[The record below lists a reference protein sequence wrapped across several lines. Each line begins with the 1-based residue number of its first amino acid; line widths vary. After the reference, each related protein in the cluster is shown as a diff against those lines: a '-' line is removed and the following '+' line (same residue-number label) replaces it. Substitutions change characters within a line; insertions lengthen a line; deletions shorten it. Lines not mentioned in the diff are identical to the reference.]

1 MVDNK
6 WLITSLSQ
14 LHERESFS
22 SGNDQLDSFLKTLAM
37 QYQKKDF
44 GRTFVLIEARSKI
57 IKAYY
62 TMSSGSVD
70 LSVLPETV
78 RKRLP
83 RHPVPVV
90 HIGRLAVCQSV
101 QGHGIGETM
110 LMDALARSL
119 KLADAELGIFAVEV
133 VAIDEKAVSF
143 YERYGFKPLLDDR
156 HHLYLPLKVLR
167 KLST

>member
-1 MVDNK
+1 MDDK
-6 WLITSLSQ
+6 WLIAPLSK

-22 SGNDQLDSFLKTLAM
+22 SGNEQLDAFLKTLAM

-44 GRTFVLIEARSKI
+44 GRTFVAVRARSKTV
-57 IKAYY
+57 KGYY
-62 TMSSGSVD
+62 TMSGGSVD
-70 LSVLPETV
+70 LSILPEED

-90 HIGRLAVCQSV
+90 HIGRLAVCRSV
-101 QGHGIGETM
+101 HGQGLGETL

-119 KLADAELGIFAVEV
+119 KLADGELGVFAVEV

-143 YERYGFKPLLDDR
+143 YERYGFQALLEDKHR
-156 HHLYLPLKVLR
+156 LYLSVKALR
-167 KLST
+167 KLP